1 MKFLFV
7 LFVYGILIGLGL
19 ILAGSIG
26 CYFGYTILGGG
37 TIFLGVVLIVVRML
51 LEGLSFQ

>member
-1 MKFLFV
+1 MKLLFI
-7 LFVYGILIGLGL
+7 LFVYAIQVALGL

-26 CYFGYTILGGG
+26 CYFGFSVVGGIS
-37 TIFLGVVLIVVRML
+37 IFLGVVLIVIRMV